1 MYQIDKSHYIK
12 KYKKRMLYSMEKINP
27 KWDPDEVEKIL
38 DKMIQKRLQNPV
50 IEMDNN
56 YTGEHKEASLIS
68 VFDWVLQKEP
78 IIAGNGTFYKNQ
90 HQAYNPIAQMLDN
103 MLTTRKQLKKEMF
116 KIEDTNSY
124 EYTDLDLAQMNEKTN
139 ANS

>member
-27 KWDPDEVEKIL
+27 KWDPDDVEKIL

-78 IIAGNGTFYKNQ
+78 IISGNGTFYKNQ
-90 HQAYNPIAQMLDN
+90 HQAHNPIAQMLDN

-124 EYTDLDLAQMNEKTN
+124 EYTDLDLAQMNEKIN

>member
-27 KWDPDEVEKIL
+27 KWDPDDVEKIL

-68 VFDWVLQKEP
+68 VFDWALQKEP

-124 EYTDLDLAQMNEKTN
+124 EYTDLDLAQMNEKIN

>member
-1 MYQIDKSHYIK
+1 
-12 KYKKRMLYSMEKINP
+12 MLYSMEKINP
-27 KWDPDEVEKIL
+27 KWDPDDVEKIL

-78 IIAGNGTFYKNQ
+78 IISGNGTFYKNQ
-90 HQAYNPIAQMLDN
+90 HQAHNPIAQMLDN

-124 EYTDLDLAQMNEKTN
+124 EYTDLDLAQMNEKIN